1 MRAAALSLVVL
12 SSVADHAVVASAPPR
27 PALLTGASPSDTVY
41 YFGVGSNMLR
51 SKLLNRGINGSAIEV
66 IDMGPGVVAG
76 HRLAFNM
83 RGFPPLEPGM
93 GALEPAAPAAACHGA
108 LCSMRRDQYEKVW
121 LSEGGGSPNPGYEEV
136 VVEAMAYGA
145 SQPVR
150 AIALRAR
157 PHVRLAADACPSER
171 YMGILLEGAYE
182 LGLAPA
188 YVAEL
193 ESVVT
198 QRVGPLLRCLAVHHF
213 FLASTLFRLKQA
225 WLVSWYGKA
234 LFAVYVPSSGDGGLG
249 ARLRRM
255 LSAIAM
261 AALLAPTALIGAAI
275 RLADVARGKPT
286 PPMLAAIMAK
296 PPARGGRTESVL
308 AARAEA

>member
-12 SSVADHAVVASAPPR
+12 SSVAADHAMVASAPPR
-27 PALLTGASPSDTVY
+27 PALLTSAAPSDTVY

-51 SKLLNRGINGSAIEV
+51 SKLLNRGLNGSAIEV
-66 IDMGPGVVAG
+66 IGMGPAVVAG
-76 HRLAFNM
+76 HRLAFNL

-121 LSEGGGSPNPGYEEV
+121 LSEGGGSPKPGYEEI
-136 VVEAMAYGA
+136 VVEATAYGA
-145 SQPVR
+145 ERPVL

-157 PHVRLAADACPSER
+157 PHARLAADACPSER
-171 YMGILLEGAYE
+171 YMGILLEGANE

-193 ESVVT
+193 EAVVP

-213 FLASTLFRLKQA
+213 FLASALFRLKQA
-225 WLVSWYGKA
+225 QLVSWYSKA
-234 LFAVYVPSSGDGGLG
+234 LFAVYVPSSGDSGLG
-249 ARLRRM
+249 PRLRRM
-255 LSAIAM
+255 LSAVAT

-275 RLADVARGKPT
+275 RLADAARGKPP
-286 PPMLAAIMAK
+286 PPMLAALMARSS
-296 PPARGGRTESVL
+296 ARVGRGSVA

>member
-1 MRAAALSLVVL
+1 MPSAGLSLVVL
-12 SSVADHAVVASAPPR
+12 FSVADLAVVASVPPR
-27 PALLTGASPSDTVY
+27 PALLTSAAPSDTVY

-51 SKLLNRGINGSAIEV
+51 SKLLNRGLNGSAIEV
-66 IDMGPGVVAG
+66 IDMRPGVVVG

-83 RGFPPLEPGM
+83 RGFPPLEP
-93 GALEPAAPAAACHGA
+93 AAAAACHGA

-121 LSEGGGSPNPGYEEV
+121 LSEGGGSPKPGYEEII
-136 VVEAMAYGA
+136 VEATAYGA
-145 SQPVR
+145 ERPVL

-171 YMGILLEGAYE
+171 YMGILLEGADE

-193 ESVVT
+193 EAVVT

-213 FLASTLFRLKQA
+213 FLASALFRLKQA
-225 WLVSWYGKA
+225 QLVSWYSKA
-234 LFAVYVPSSGDGGLG
+234 LFAVYVPSSGDSGLG
-249 ARLRRM
+249 PWLRRM
-255 LSAIAM
+255 LSAVAT

-275 RLADVARGKPT
+275 RLADAARGKPP
-286 PPMLAAIMAK
+286 PPMLAALMARSS
-296 PPARGGRTESVL
+296 ARVGRGSVA